1 MVDQQLDFF
10 ISSLDKDSLF
20 TNISLKETIEIYPN
34 KLFKKSETVE
44 RLSRSWFYELLSL
57 AAKDSQFIFDG
68 T

>member
-44 RLSRSWFYELLSL
+44 RLSRSWF
-57 AAKDSQFIFDG
+57 
-68 T
+68 